1 MAQQTIVPESFINLE
16 VEIVPPE
23 YPEHAF
29 NGTLKGFILDK
40 VYVEFQKIYG
50 TEVALEGSPESLLLG
65 FQQNLHDMTDGSPR
79 LLLPSVISAIHKKLS
94 ELGVDYTIM
103 QILEVVKTE
112 VASNYN
118 EVFAEFIQY
127 WVQYE
132 TKDFLEKREKTTD
145 EILADYTER
154 GNGRVLNPIDVPV
167 LPEGENPPKSRL
179 RRIFGF

>member
-132 TKDFLEKREKTTD
+132 TGVFVENRERTTE
-145 EILADYTER
+145 EILGRYIEE
-154 GNGRVLNPIDVPV
+154 GKGRVLKPIDVQG
-167 LPEGENPPKSRL
+167 LPEDNKPRKRSL
-179 RRIFGF
+179 RERFGF